1 MKRILL
7 IAVMVLM
14 AAVSTNAEN
23 KVSELVGQIH
33 RLQHKI
39 YDNTPVYNSV
49 YRLRVIPSG
58 ATYETAEANR
68 AAWHKHIDAKFAE
81 IIELIKHEDKE
92 VDHIEFV
99 DKLLWNYEDI
109 YKKDAYFEY
118 EQLFIY
124 YTDGTFEYNKIEN
137 HLH

>member
-1 MKRILL
+1 
-7 IAVMVLM
+7 MVLM
-14 AAVSTNAEN
+14 AAVSMNAEN
-23 KVSELVGQIH
+23 KVPELVSQIH

-39 YDNTPVYNSV
+39 YDNTPVYIAD
-49 YRLRVIPSG
+49 RHLRVIPSG
-58 ATYETAEANR
+58 ATHETAEANR

-99 DKLLWNYEDI
+99 NKRLWDYEDI

-118 EQLFIY
+118 EELFIY

-137 HLH
+137 HL